1 MRFLLQ
7 IENRN
12 GGLVYVVDFKEKM
25 IDATPVDVAT
35 AIYKQMK
42 GYILV
47 STFLRFTV
55 YFSLEIADKI
65 HTNQFMHIPI
75 STVQNRSWSLFEF
88 VETANSHGDGD
99 IHDSVLAVPSQ
110 FSEEQ
115 RKAFGYEM
123 TM

>member
-1 MRFLLQ
+1 MIEMLRFKIIVAFLLQ

-47 STFLRFTV
+47 FTFLRFTV

-65 HTNQFMHIPI
+65 HTNQFMHTLLYI
-75 STVQNRSWSLFEF
+75 SEQYSTGHDLFL
-88 VETANSHGDGD
+88 N
-99 IHDSVLAVPSQ
+99 L
-110 FSEEQ
+110 
-115 RKAFGYEM
+115 
-123 TM
+123 

>member
-1 MRFLLQ
+1 
-7 IENRN
+7 
-12 GGLVYVVDFKEKM
+12 M

-65 HTNQFMHIPI
+65 HTNQFMHTLLYI
-75 STVQNRSWSLFEF
+75 SVQYSTGHDLFLNLQKLLTVMVMGTSTTRCLQCLHSFLKNKGKLLGTR
-88 VETANSHGDGD
+88 
-99 IHDSVLAVPSQ
+99 
-110 FSEEQ
+110 
-115 RKAFGYEM
+115 
-123 TM
+123 

>member
-1 MRFLLQ
+1 
-7 IENRN
+7 
-12 GGLVYVVDFKEKM
+12 M

-65 HTNQFMHIPI
+65 HTNQFMHTLLYI
-75 STVQNRSWSLFEF
+75 SVQYRSWSLFEF